1 MNEISKAMM
10 HKVLVLLAAIAVGLT
25 TAAAAAQTSVI
36 GPITFS
42 GYNLGPLVNPNG
54 AGAPVAGQ
62 QGWSGGSCGLP
73 STGADEAVVNN
84 AAFPSAGLPP
94 GLSLRFSSAYES
106 GCFDDLFTPVLQ
118 VKGGAPGALVWVSG
132 GPMVPCTTTSCQPY
146 FETSWTVA
154 SATGGYQPGLTV
166 DFSPSA
172 GPTGARTAQ
181 VRMKHTT
188 DNTGKQIL
196 QILASDVEGYCR
208 TGTPAGTVGNCGT
221 SFFNSAPC
229 YQCANF
235 TAYYTVG
242 NYDPTKQHKIK
253 LTMQMGPGPDNDI
266 VQIYVDD
273 ALAFSGLSWSG
284 YYWYDTESARGNPG
298 LQAGRASDTV
308 LIRAGSAPAIGT
320 LNYGYLLSN
329 ITLCSAPNAAACG
342 TTLTAN
348 FQSARRGLSSGAVR
362 VQHRQPR

>member
-1 MNEISKAMM
+1 M
-10 HKVLVLLAAIAVGLT
+10 HKALATLAAVAGIAIATAVGSQAGT
-25 TAAAAAQTSVI
+25 I
-36 GPITFS
+36 GPIDFS
-42 GYNLGPLVNPNG
+42 GYALGPLVNPNG
-54 AGAPVAGQ
+54 SGAPVAGQ

-73 STGADEAVVNN
+73 STGADEAVVANSS
-84 AAFPSAGLPP
+84 FPNAGLPT

-118 VKGGAPGALVWVSG
+118 VKGGAPGALVWVNG
-132 GPMVPCTTTSCQPY
+132 GSMVPCTTTTCAPY

-188 DNTGKQIL
+188 DSANKQIL

-208 TGTPAGTVGNCGT
+208 PGKPSGLLGNCGPP
-221 SFFNSAPC
+221 FFNSIPC

-235 TAYYTVG
+235 AAYYTVG
-242 NYDPTKQHKIK
+242 SSAFSPQGYDPARPHTIK
-253 LTMQMGPGPDNDI
+253 LTMQMGPGPDNDV
-266 VQIYVDD
+266 VQIYVDG

-298 LQAGRASDTV
+298 VQAGRASDTV
-308 LIRAGSAPAIGT
+308 LIRAGSAPAIST
-320 LNYGYLLSN
+320 LGYGYLFSN
-329 ITLCSAPNAAACG
+329 ITLCSAPNAAVCG

-348 FQSARRGLSSGAVR
+348 LQSTRRGLSSGSVR
-362 VQHRQPR
+362 MQHRQPR